1 MHTHTQIIPL
11 RRQRRRRASV
21 VLIAS
26 CTVVAASAVAEAKR
40 GERKE
45 GRTAKE
51 SEGRRRRDDRIY
63 TYNVDP
69 SSTVS
74 GGGGAKNG
82 WKVVG
87 VRRLLRR
94 TGEITL
100 ANRRRRPHFVGKH
113 FA

>member
-1 MHTHTQIIPL
+1 L
-11 RRQRRRRASV
+11 YCGGGGGSG
-21 VLIAS
+21 
-26 CTVVAASAVAEAKR
+26 
-40 GERKE
+40 GEKGRKE
-45 GRTAKE
+45 GRKDG
-51 SEGRRRRDDRIY
+51 EGKRRRDDRTY

-74 GGGGAKNG
+74 GGGGRVAKNG

-100 ANRRRRPHFVGKH
+100 ANRRRPHFVGKH